1 MKPDFGAV
9 SKQRITILQPPLY
22 RHIKAANEARSVI
35 ARLEYAMQQGH
46 RETASALALM
56 AQELVSELV
65 QATE

>member
-1 MKPDFGAV
+1 MTPDFGAV
-9 SKQRITILQPPLY
+9 SGRRITILRPPLY
-22 RHIKAANEARSVI
+22 RHIKTANEARSVI
-35 ARLEYAMQQGH
+35 ARLEYAMQHGH

>member
-9 SKQRITILQPPLY
+9 SGRRITTLRPPLY
-22 RHIKAANEARSVI
+22 RLIKTANEARSVI
-35 ARLEYAMQQGH
+35 ARLEYAMQHGH
-46 RETASALALM
+46 RETANALALM